1 MRYFVMATRM
11 SSEAVT
17 APHDLEE
24 LEQRAMAK
32 IREQCPEVEW
42 VQSFAVLGP
51 YDYIDVFKAADIE
64 QAQKVSMLIRTFG
77 RAHSE
82 LWPATEW
89 RRFKETIESLPKE

>member
-17 APHDLEE
+17 TPQALEDLE
-24 LEQRAMAK
+24 QKAMAK
-32 IREQCPEVEW
+32 VREQCPDVEW
-42 VQSFAVLGP
+42 VHSFAVLGP
-51 YDYIDVFKAADIE
+51 YDYVDVFKAPDIE
-64 QAQKVSMLIRTFG
+64 TAQKVSMLIRTFG

-89 RRFKETIESLPKE
+89 SRFKETIESLPGA